1 MVNRLRWNSRY
12 KIVADLRQGWIKFH
26 HTLRRWLLLLT
37 GKRPVWTT
45 QNGVEIA
52 VAKGTKPQSPYDPV
66 WTTQNGVEIAVAK
79 GTKPQSPYDFV
90 VKYREPGKRWRTP
103 KHIHLIVEL
112 YVKEAYDKALTHQLC
127 NHLLNVFK
135 QVQPITGYPP
145 SLQYFQPAH
154 ATQFQALNAVGEM
167 TVEFLLVVSELIFI
181 QEKTNY
187 KTGSLTYDLYK
198 AFGVKDRFSVIHMA
212 TYRGR

>member
-37 GKRPVWTT
+37 GKR
-45 QNGVEIA
+45 
-52 VAKGTKPQSPYDPV
+52 PV